1 MFWDNLLVVLL
12 YCIKHNTM
20 YLTLDDQGIGPNFEK
35 RSGSFVIFSKLTQ
48 FESKVPFQNFAIK
61 YVSKGLEKYNVNGKD
76 YMLSDGQYL
85 LGNSSCVGNVE
96 VDSNKPVTGICI
108 DIEQSIISSILA
120 SYVAPDTAVLDL
132 SIDTHFGSQYFTDD
146 SFDAR
151 TTTLG
156 NLMQKLDKN
165 IMTNPYDDYVLEQEF
180 FYNLGEAIIND
191 YSTFIQQ
198 IHKLRSV
205 KDTTRRELVKKI
217 NLGKSFI
224 DDHFLTQMDIDIVA
238 RESHISLYHFY
249 RLFKL
254 IHGISP
260 YQYIKNK
267 RLAKAGEILA
277 KERMSVAQLAVEV
290 GYSDIH
296 SFSKAFKQYYGCPP
310 SQF

>member
-1 MFWDNLLVVLL
+1 
-12 YCIKHNTM
+12 M
-20 YLTLDDQGIGPNFEK
+20 YLTLDDQGIGPNFDR
-35 RSGSFVIFSKLTQ
+35 RSGSFVVFSKLTN
-48 FESKVPFQNFAIK
+48 FESKVPFNNFAIK
-61 YVSKGLEKYNVNGKD
+61 YVAKGRELYNINGKD
-76 YMLSDGQYL
+76 YMLSDSQYL
-85 LGNSSCVGNVE
+85 LGNSSCVGEVE
-96 VDSNKPVTGICI
+96 VNSSKPVTGICI
-108 DIEQSIISSILA
+108 DIDQPIISSILA
-120 SYVAPDTAVLDL
+120 SYVAPDTSDLDL
-132 SIDTHFGSQYFTDD
+132 TLDTYFGSNGFTEE

-151 TTTLG
+151 TTSCGKMLQQFELKIH
-156 NLMQKLDKN
+156 N
-165 IMTNPYDDYVLEQEF
+165 NPYEEYVIEKEF
-180 FYNLGEAIIND
+180 FFRFGEAIIND

-198 IHKLRSV
+198 THKLRSV

-217 NLGKSFI
+217 NLGKAFI
-224 DDHFLTQMDIDIVA
+224 DDHFLMQMDIDVVA

-254 IHGISP
+254 VHGISP

-296 SFSKAFKQYYGCPP
+296 AFSKAFKQYYGCPP